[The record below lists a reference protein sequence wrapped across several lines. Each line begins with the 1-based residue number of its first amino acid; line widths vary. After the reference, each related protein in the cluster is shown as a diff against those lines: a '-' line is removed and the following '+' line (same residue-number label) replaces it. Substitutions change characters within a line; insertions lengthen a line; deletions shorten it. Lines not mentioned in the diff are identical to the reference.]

1 MLIFIVIFT
10 GSYQYFEASE
20 MASGTIAK
28 YLSPLVESPTDIC
41 LEFWVHMT
49 GDSIGTLELL
59 QMYYNDTLKAARM
72 DTLWKNNGKDNKFCT
87 A

>member
-1 MLIFIVIFT
+1 
-10 GSYQYFEASE
+10 
-20 MASGTIAK
+20 MAAGTIAK

-41 LEFWVHMT
+41 LEFWAHMT

-59 QMYYNDTLKAARM
+59 QMYYSEALKAARM
-72 DTLWKNNGKDNKFCT
+72 DTLWKSNGKDNNFYI